1 MKLAIIGGSGLGNFP
16 GLERPQNHRVMTAW
30 GEPSDAVTSGLLN
43 GVEILFLPRHG
54 ATHRL
59 PPHRINCRANISA
72 LADLGAQAIIG
83 TAAVGG
89 IEAEATTGMIVIA
102 HQLIDYTYGRDHT
115 YFDGAQSAPQH
126 TDFTE
131 PYAPGLR
138 EELISAAAS
147 AHIAVLD
154 SGIYGATQGPRL
166 ETAAEID
173 RLAHDGCTIVG
184 MTGIPEAALARE
196 CGIDYANLSL
206 VVNRAAGR
214 AHGPIMMDDI
224 ERELARG
231 MEKIRTIIAAVTAT
245 MATGESR

>member
-16 GLERPQNHRVMTAW
+16 GLVPAQNYRVMTTW
-30 GEPSDAVTSGLLN
+30 GEPSDAITSGILN

-59 PPHRINCRANISA
+59 PPHRINYRANISA
-72 LADLGAQAIIG
+72 LADLGAEAIIG

-89 IEAEATTGMIVIA
+89 IAPEATTGMIVIA

-115 YFDGAQSAPQH
+115 YFDGSQSAPQH
-126 TDFTE
+126 IDFTE
-131 PYAPGLR
+131 PYAHSLR
-138 EELISAAAS
+138 EKLIRATAS
-147 AHIAVLD
+147 ANIAVLD
-154 SGIYGATQGPRL
+154 SGVYGATQGPRL

-184 MTGIPEAALARE
+184 MTGMPEAALARE

-214 AHGPIMMDDI
+214 APGMIAMDDI
-224 ERELARG
+224 ERELTRG
-231 MEKIRTIIAAVTAT
+231 MVNIRDIIAAAIAL
-245 MATGESR
+245 MA